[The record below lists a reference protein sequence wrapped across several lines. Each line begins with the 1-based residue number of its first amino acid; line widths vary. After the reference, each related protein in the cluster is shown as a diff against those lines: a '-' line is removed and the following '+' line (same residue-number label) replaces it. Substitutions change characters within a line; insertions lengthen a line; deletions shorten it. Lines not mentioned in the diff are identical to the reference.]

1 MYNIGMLEIQKLK
14 LTPKRLE
21 TVKKLG
27 LNTTEDIISYY
38 PVRYENYEI
47 TPFAEF
53 SANER
58 VVFVGEIITVPS
70 VYRYGRNNSITR
82 FKVLIE
88 EEYVIT
94 LTIFN
99 RPYARML
106 KTYEKIVVVGKYE
119 GHNKVT
125 VINYYAKNPED
136 VLGIV
141 PVYALKEG
149 ITQNDIRKIIA
160 FTLNKTDNEL
170 IDDIP
175 EAFMNRHGLI
185 GYKEA
190 ILEIHNPS
198 SKQLLI
204 KAITRLKYQ
213 EFLEFYLS
221 IYMMTKDINLK
232 VKEPKRFDM
241 SKIEK
246 LISSFEFNLT
256 DDQKSCLDD
265 IFNDLQSDKLMYRLV
280 EGEVGSGK
288 TVIALLAL
296 YATFLSGYKGAMMAP
311 TEILASQHYEN
322 FKTMLEPLG
331 VRIALLTGK
340 SKNSQIKADIMA
352 GLYDIIIG
360 THALFSDDV
369 TIDKLGLVITDE
381 QQRFGV
387 EQRRKLKDKGE
398 IGDFRLMSATPIP
411 RTLAS
416 AIYGDMSISIIKT
429 MPKGRKGCD
438 TYLIRQNSITS
449 IIDNLKTVL
458 HNGHQIYIITSSIE
472 KSDAIKVKDAM
483 GIYNSIID
491 LFAPY
496 RIGILHGKMTSEEKE
511 KTMREFEDN
520 QISIL
525 VSTTVVEVGVNVK
538 NATCMVIYDADR
550 FGLSQIHQLR
560 GRVQRSDEKGLCY
573 LLTDSKEEEAIK
585 RLDILTKTNDGFMI
599 AKEDLRL
606 RGPGD
611 LLGTRQ
617 SGINNFILG
626 DIMKDDKIMEAA
638 KKDALEMASNPLYCH
653 SDFYFKV
660 LEKTKQKYID

>member
-1 MYNIGMLEIQKLK
+1 MLEIDKLK
-14 LTPKRLE
+14 LTAKRYE
-21 TVKKLG
+21 AVKKLG
-27 LNTTEDIISYY
+27 LKTTEDIISYY

-47 TPFAEF
+47 TPYEQFKPG
-53 SANER
+53 ER
-58 VVFVGEIITVPS
+58 VVFVANIISVPS
-70 VYRYGRNNSITR
+70 TYRYGRNNSITR
-82 FKVLIE
+82 FKVLLDD
-88 EEYVIT
+88 EYELT
-94 LTIFN
+94 LTVFN
-99 RPYARML
+99 RPYVRML
-106 KTYEKIVVVGKYE
+106 HTFDSIVVIGKYE

-125 VINYYAKNPED
+125 VTNYYTKSPDE

-160 FTLNKTDNEL
+160 FTLNKISDELTDDIPSRYKHLHEL
-170 IDDIP
+170 IDY
-175 EAFMNRHGLI
+175 N
-185 GYKEA
+185 EA
-190 ILEIHNPS
+190 IKEIHNPTS
-198 SKQLLI
+198 RNNLI

-221 IYMMTKDINLK
+221 IYIMTKDINLK
-232 VKEPKRFDM
+232 VKEPKSFDM
-241 SKIEK
+241 TKITK
-246 LISSFEFNLT
+246 LINSFEFTLT
-256 DDQKSCLDD
+256 MDQQNCLND
-265 IFNDLQSDKLMYRLV
+265 IFDDMRSSKLMYRLV

-288 TVIALLAL
+288 TIIALLAL
-296 YATFLSGYKGAMMAP
+296 YACFLAGYKGALMAP
-311 TEILASQHYEN
+311 TEILASQHYET

-331 VRIALLTGK
+331 VRIGLLTGK
-340 SKNSQIKADIMA
+340 NSNAENKKAIMD

-369 TIDKLGLVITDE
+369 TIDRLGLVITDE

-387 EQRRKLKDKGE
+387 EQRRKLKDKGDNA
-398 IGDFRLMSATPIP
+398 DFMLMSATPIP

-416 AIYGDMSISIIKT
+416 ALYGDMSISVIKT

-438 TYLIRQNSITS
+438 TLLIRENSISS
-449 IIDNLKTVL
+449 IIDDLKAVL
-458 HNGHQIYIITSSIE
+458 DDGHQIYIITSSIE
-472 KSDAIKVKDAM
+472 KSDAIRVKDAIR
-483 GIYNSIID
+483 IYNSITD

-496 RIGILHGKMTSEEKE
+496 RIGLLHGKMSNEDKE
-511 KTMREFEDN
+511 KAMHAFEDN

-560 GRVQRSDEKGLCY
+560 GRVQRSDTKGKCY
-573 LLTDSKEEEAIK
+573 LLTDSKDEETLK
-585 RLDILTKTNDGFMI
+585 RLTVLTSTNDGFVI

-611 LLGTRQ
+611 LLGTKQ
-617 SGINNFILG
+617 SGLFNFILG
-626 DIMKDDKIMEAA
+626 DILKDDKIMEAA
-638 KKDALEMASNPLYCH
+638 KKDALEIVNDSSYLN
-653 SDFYFKV
+653 SDFYIKV